1 MISTTD
7 DAAAPLTDAG
17 EFLAEYTAWL
27 WGCGATCIRIE
38 KNVGRIAAAWGLHCD
53 LTVMP
58 RQVSVVLSRP
68 GAQGAGQMFTAK
80 IKPCGINFDINSNL
94 SRLSWNIADRAIK
107 VERAGDLLEGVVTR
121 HYRVTPAELLLVGL
135 ANASFCRLFGGDY
148 ASMAIVLVATAC
160 GFYMK
165 GNLCS
170 KWKLDARA
178 AIFMAGCVSAILSCA
193 GYVFNIG
200 KTPDVALATSV
211 LYLVPGI
218 HYLNAASDLI
228 NRHYICAICRFIH
241 AGIMTI
247 CLSTGLYAAMTIMRI
262 GLTH

>member
-135 ANASFCRLFGGDY
+135 ANASFCRLFGGD
-148 ASMAIVLVATAC
+148 AAAMLTVLVAT
-160 GFYMK
+160 
-165 GNLCS
+165 L
-170 KWKLDARA
+170 
-178 AIFMAGCVSAILSCA
+178 A
-193 GYVFNIG
+193 GYFIKGMMLRNG
-200 KTPDVALATSV
+200 ADVRVTFFISLWRHTLRMGCDPRCGSCHKCALPYSRRALHQRGERPHRPALPLRVQPVCRRMCAHGLSLGRV
-211 LYLVPGI
+211 V
-218 HYLNAASDLI
+218 S
-228 NRHYICAICRFIH
+228 RHKIAWN
-241 AGIMTI
+241 
-247 CLSTGLYAAMTIMRI
+247 
-262 GLTH
+262 

>member
-135 ANASFCRLFGGDY
+135 ANASFCRLFGGD
-148 ASMAIVLVATAC
+148 AAAMLTVLVAT
-160 GFYMK
+160 
-165 GNLCS
+165 L
-170 KWKLDARA
+170 
-178 AIFMAGCVSAILSCA
+178 A
-193 GYVFNIG
+193 GYFIKGMMLRNGADVRVTFFMCAFISSALAYG
-200 KTPDVALATSV
+200 ATLFGWGATPDVALATSV
-211 LYLVPGI
+211 LYIIPGVPYI
-218 HYLNAASDLI
+218 NAASDLI
-228 NRHYICAICRFIH
+228 GRHYLCAFSRF
-241 AGIMTI
+241 ADACVLTA
-247 CLSTGLYAAMTIMRI
+247 CLSAGLCLGIRLLGI
-262 GLTH
+262 EWF